1 MKILGALMQNNYSW
15 QSLSRLFILDQF
27 MVLLQEDQ
35 VDLDL
40 MNINIFEIY
49 IPTGN
54 QIISIIIYTLSNVS
68 NLY

>member
-1 MKILGALMQNNYSW
+1 MQNNYSW
-15 QSLSRLFILDQF
+15 QSLSHLVILDQF

-49 IPTGN
+49 ILTGN
-54 QIISIIIYTLSNVS
+54 QTISIIIYTLSNVS

>member
-1 MKILGALMQNNYSW
+1 MQNNYSW
-15 QSLSRLFILDQF
+15 QSLSRLVILDQF

-54 QIISIIIYTLSNVS
+54 QTISIIIYTLSNVS

>member
-1 MKILGALMQNNYSW
+1 MQNNYSW
-15 QSLSRLFILDQF
+15 QSLSHLVILDQF

-54 QIISIIIYTLSNVS
+54 QTISIIIYTLSNVS